1 MSDVW
6 YEEVEAAT
14 RLTQGDL
21 IDNCPLII
29 WKAEPVQL
37 LYGGEEA
44 ESLKGMIEAIQVDVV
59 VMTQTYDLEHEKV
72 SNVVLCPHISLID
85 YREIWEAEMKKRNQN
100 PKSKAWKN
108 QCDDIRDGYVW
119 NLTILNASNSGK
131 LSTEHRV
138 VDFHEVYTVP
148 RNFLESLLRQRGR
161 HRLRL
166 LPPYREH
173 LSQSFAR
180 FFMRVGL
187 PAQVIT
193 AW

>member
-21 IDNCPLII
+21 IDNCPLIT

-44 ESLKGMIEAIQVDVV
+44 ESLIGMIEAIQSDVV
-59 VMTQTYDLEHEKV
+59 VMTQTCDLEHEKV

-100 PKSKAWKN
+100 PTSKAWKN
-108 QCDDIRDGYVW
+108 
-119 NLTILNASNSGK
+119 
-131 LSTEHRV
+131 
-138 VDFHEVYTVP
+138 
-148 RNFLESLLRQRGR
+148 
-161 HRLRL
+161 
-166 LPPYREH
+166 
-173 LSQSFAR
+173 
-180 FFMRVGL
+180 
-187 PAQVIT
+187 
-193 AW
+193 